1 MERSVHQI
9 SSHRGRTHWPT
20 GYSVELAEETA
31 TNPAKEGVEHG
42 GEAAV
47 AVAVVRFR
55 VHAPSAPIWVRYT
68 ANKQFPQCAVYNQEG
83 LPALPF
89 QLRVK
94 TQLSGSA
101 GA

>member
-1 MERSVHQI
+1 MHQI
-9 SSHRGRTHWPT
+9 SSHRGRTLAYT

-31 TNPAKEGVEHG
+31 TTPAKEGVEHG

-47 AVAVVRFR
+47 AVAAVVRFR

-94 TQLSGSA
+94 THLSGSA